1 MLRFTSFNTCNFR
14 YYLAL
19 LPMAQLC
26 FENFSILSSPSRK
39 VPIHRITCDANRV
52 RDRSL
57 FLLSFTCCSVKFRV
71 CSCQASLCNKLTT
84 SQSALEIV
92 NLLTN
97 IVINNAQPSSYK
109 VVDFGRASRLYERLF
124 EISDS
129 IPLSHRRFL
138 TTLPSASFYSRTRN
152 TSLLG

>member
-1 MLRFTSFNTCNFR
+1 
-14 YYLAL
+14 
-19 LPMAQLC
+19 MAQLC
-26 FENFSILSSPSRK
+26 FENFSNLSSPSKK

-57 FLLSFTCCSVKFRV
+57 FFTIFTCCFVKFRV
-71 CSCQASLCNKLTT
+71 CSCQAFLCNKLTT

-92 NLLTN
+92 NLLTK
-97 IVINNAQPSSYK
+97 IVINHAQPSSFE
-109 VVDFGRASRLYERLF
+109 VVDFGRASCLYERHF

-138 TTLPSASFYSRTRN
+138 TTLPSASFYFRTRN